1 MKLRS
6 FFAILAV
13 TSVAILLLGIG
24 IFYQLLGGSPQVA
37 VTGGVTTTPTAA
49 IFVPKTVP
57 VMVSLLVNP
66 DRIEAFEQVLTPP
79 RERPRSHAE
88 FNQIKT
94 TLLANTDLNYNRDI
108 QPWLGNETSLALMTT
123 DIDRN
128 LKNGE
133 QPGYL
138 FVLSAANVELARTTL
153 AQFWQKQQSEGVEVV
168 SEPYKGVKLTDRQP
182 GETSENGSRRLS
194 TAIFNRF
201 VLVAN
206 SPKVLRE
213 AINNVQASSLS
224 LSQSPAYQQ
233 SLKQLSGSRVGLA
246 FVNLGRWGLDW
257 ENPMVNLPAQPSL
270 TMSIGLSPQGL
281 LAQTALVKVGDEEG
295 KSVAPVLS
303 QPIKA
308 WQYITDESAL
318 AIAGTDLHHLWEQ
331 LSTTIAGNSSLENLV
346 NQPIAVIKEIW
357 GLDLPPDIFNWVTGE
372 YALAM
377 IPPTPEK
384 QKQKPDWIFVAQ
396 RLSPQ
401 ASVALQHLDEL
412 ATEKGYS
419 LGTFEL
425 GERTLTAW
433 TTLNPIPNPTD
444 QTVNPEVLQAKPK
457 GVHTTVG
464 EYEILTTSVEAMER
478 AVGIVSGET
487 LLDDREFGIAF
498 DRLPKVNDGYLFL
511 DWEASMGFLKRQIPL
526 LKLLELSAKPF
537 FDHLRSLTISSS
549 GAVEGVAKAT
559 VFIRLK

>member
-6 FFAILAV
+6 FFTFLAV

-24 IFYQLLGGSPQVA
+24 TFYKLLGESPLAA

-66 DRIEAFEQVLTPP
+66 DRIEAFQQVLTPP
-79 RERPRSHAE
+79 RDRPRSHAE
-88 FNQIKT
+88 FNQIKK

-108 QPWLGNETSLALMTT
+108 QPWLGNETTLALMTT

-133 QPGYL
+133 QLGYL
-138 FVLSAANVELARTTL
+138 FVLSAADIQLATTTIN
-153 AQFWQKQQSEGVEVV
+153 QFWQKQQSEGVDVV
-168 SEPYKGVKLTDRQP
+168 SQPYKGVKLTYRQP
-182 GETSENGSRRLS
+182 PENGSRVLS

-206 SPKVLRE
+206 SPKLLRE

-257 ENPMVNLPAQPSL
+257 ENPGVNLPAQPTL
-270 TMSIGLSPQGL
+270 TLSIGLSPQGL
-281 LAQTALVKVGDEEG
+281 LAETALVKVTDEEG
-295 KSVAPVLS
+295 KSV
-303 QPIKA
+303 QPLLDEPIEA
-308 WQYITDESAL
+308 WKYITGKTGL
-318 AIAGTDLHHLWEQ
+318 AIAGSDLNHLWEQ
-331 LSTTIAGNSSLENLV
+331 LSTTISRNSVLENLV

-357 GLDLPPDIFNWVTGE
+357 GLDLPSDLFSWVTGE

-377 IPPTPEK
+377 IPPVAEQQP
-384 QKQKPDWIFVAQ
+384 QKPDWIFVAS

-401 ASVALQHLDEL
+401 ASTAVQHLDEL
-412 ATEKGYS
+412 ATEEGYS
-419 LGTFEL
+419 VGTFEL

-433 TTLNPIPNPTD
+433 TTISPLPD
-444 QTVNPEVLQAKPK
+444 TVNNPDINPSVLQAKPK
-457 GVHTTVG
+457 GVHATVG
-464 EYEILTTSVEAMER
+464 EYEIFTTSVEAMDR
-478 AVGIVSGET
+478 ALNLVSEES
-487 LLDDREFGIAF
+487 LLDDPEFRIAF
-498 DRLPKVNDGYLFL
+498 DRLPTVNDGYFFL
-511 DWEASMGFLKRQIPL
+511 NWSSSVGFIKQQIPL

-537 FDHLRSLTISSS
+537 FDHLRSLTISSA